1 MFLRK
6 LFLLFLPVIF
16 IDLLFDGEELSKFTF
31 LIKHYSEHS
40 QTDKIDFW
48 RFLRLHYG
56 DHQHSSSSQ
65 EHEKLPF
72 KDHHHCAHVHVYLN
86 KEHFPQL
93 KKLYPVRS
101 FDFSD
106 SSDDILYSCF
116 FSVWH
121 PPRV

>member
-1 MFLRK
+1 M
-6 LFLLFLPVIF
+6 
-16 IDLLFDGEELSKFTF
+16 IDLVFDGEEFIKFPF
-31 LIKHYSEHS
+31 LINHYVEHS

-48 RFLRLHYG
+48 RFLMLHYG

-72 KDHHHCAHVHVYLN
+72 KDHHNCAHIHVYLN
-86 KEHFPQL
+86 KEHFPEL
-93 KKLYPVRS
+93 KKLYPVMS

-106 SSDDILYSCF
+106 SSDDILSSCF

>member
-1 MFLRK
+1 MLKK
-6 LFLLFLPVIF
+6 LFYILLPVIM
-16 IDLLFDGEELSKFTF
+16 IDLIFDGEEFIKFPF
-31 LIKHYSEHS
+31 LINHYVEHS

-72 KDHHHCAHVHVYLN
+72 KDPHNCAHIHVYLN

-93 KKLYPVRS
+93 KKLYPVMS

-106 SSDDILYSCF
+106 SSDDILSSCF